1 MKFLWAITLVSV
13 FMILSTIVLGCAGKR
28 PSSVGLTDNRLF
40 PCPESPNCVSS
51 MSEDEAHYIEPFTY
65 PSEKQQA
72 YKALLRVILDQ
83 VRATI
88 IEQSDNYLHV
98 EFKSKYLRF
107 VDDVEFYFPN
117 SEPIIHIRSA
127 SRVGRSDLG
136 VNRKR
141 MNHVR
146 QQYYKALEIQ
156 TKNVRERT
164 DA

>member
-1 MKFLWAITLVSV
+1 MKFLWAITLVYV

-28 PSSVGLTDNRLF
+28 PSSVGIRDNRLY

-51 MSEDEAHYIEPFTY
+51 MAEDKAHYIEPCTY
-65 PSEKQQA
+65 PSEKHQA
-72 YKALLRVILDQ
+72 YKALLRVILEQ
-83 VRATI
+83 ERATI

-117 SEPIIHIRSA
+117 NEPIIHVRSA

-146 QQYYKALEIQ
+146 EQYYKTLEKQ
-156 TKNVRERT
+156 TRMLAT
-164 DA
+164 